1 MTTLRVAAFA
11 LVLLGAAPHVGG
23 AQRAP
28 ELRLE
33 AGHATVTQR
42 GFDAARAALL
52 AVFWRR
58 PADAFT
64 FLTSANFTYAQDSL
78 AAAQGV
84 AAFDIPW
91 NVSERLRTEV
101 GVAGASFSLRSAGR
115 GGNGNLFL
123 RQHFVDANR
132 GAWLGGGLGG
142 TKRDGIESTS
152 QALDAGVWQR
162 WGYLY
167 LSGALLR
174 SVSEDWPLL
183 LASGVVRNPD
193 DDRYEL
199 LDALLALQVR
209 NGPHDFTLS
218 FTTREGIAGTE
229 ARFQAMMASGT
240 LQLTERFALLAAGG
254 RQLADPLRGLPQ
266 ADIVTFSVRVSLG
279 PKPLPVMQR
288 SAIARAEVIPV
299 TGGGG
304 DLVVRVF
311 AADTT
316 HVDVAGDFNNW
327 QPLQLEREGSFWVA
341 RVRLP
346 SGKYRVAVRDNLG
359 LWRAPQNL
367 ARVRDDYGGEAG
379 LVVIP

>member
-1 MTTLRVAAFA
+1 M
-11 LVLLGAAPHVGG
+11 GG

-33 AGHATVTQR
+33 AGHATVNQR

-52 AVFWRR
+52 AVFWRQ
-58 PADAFT
+58 PTDAFT

-115 GGNGNLFL
+115 GGNGNLFA
-123 RQHFVDANR
+123 RQHFVAPNR
-132 GAWLGGGLGG
+132 GAWLGGGAGG
-142 TKRDGIESTS
+142 TKRDGIESSS
-152 QALDAGVWQR
+152 QAVDLGLWQR

-167 LSGALLR
+167 LSGALVR
-174 SVSEDWPLL
+174 TVSEDWPLL

-199 LDALLALQVR
+199 LDTQLALQVR
-209 NGPHDFTLS
+209 NGPHDFTLGL
-218 FTTREGIAGTE
+218 TTRNGVAGTQ
-229 ARFQAMMASGT
+229 AHFQAMMASGT

-266 ADIVTFSVRVSLG
+266 ADIVTVSARVSFG

-311 AADTT
+311 AADTLL
-316 HVDVAGDFNNW
+316 VEVAGDFSDW
-327 QPLQLEREGSFWVA
+327 QPVQLEREGAVLVA

-346 SGKYRVAVRDNLG
+346 AGKYRVAVRSNHG
-359 LWRAPQNL
+359 VWRAPQNI